1 MKFDGLAKLIL
12 SIQIFLTLI
21 SCIKAQ
27 WPFFKLFADKDK
39 YTLVDITNLNQ

>member
-1 MKFDGLAKLIL
+1 MKFYGLAKLIL

-27 WPFFKLFADKDK
+27 WPFFKLFTDKEK
-39 YTLVDITNLNQ
+39 YTIVNTTNLNQ